1 MRRLTVSLLQA
12 AAAARRAAPLL
23 ILPFLLASCASEGG
37 GGVQSTKMATIKAR
51 GKLICGVDGSLPGF
65 SFVGPDGS
73 YSGLD
78 VDVCKAMA
86 AALFGDPLKV
96 EYRNLNSSERFAALA
111 SGEVDLLSRNTTM
124 TLSRDAAGGNGLSFA
139 PPLFMTARA

>member
-12 AAAARRAAPLL
+12 ASAARRAAPLL
-23 ILPFLLASCASEGG
+23 ILPLLLASCASEGG
-37 GGVQSTKMATIKAR
+37 GVQSSKMATIKAR

-86 AALFGDPLKV
+86 AALFGDPGKV

-111 SGEVDLLSRNTTM
+111 SG
-124 TLSRDAAGGNGLSFA
+124 
-139 PPLFMTARA
+139 